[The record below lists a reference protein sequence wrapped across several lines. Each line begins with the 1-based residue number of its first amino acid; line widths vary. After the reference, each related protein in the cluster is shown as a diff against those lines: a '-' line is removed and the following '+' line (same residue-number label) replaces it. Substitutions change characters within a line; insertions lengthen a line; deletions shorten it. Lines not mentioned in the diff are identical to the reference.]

1 MAWSTAGCT
10 FKADCDSPGYESELA
25 CCDGAYGGQVSG
37 ACKAGFANPSTTTT
51 QWYADYGSSWAVA
64 GCKTAFPYP
73 SYATTFFD
81 NQLDCCK
88 GAYGGQSSGACLAG
102 LPNSPTMAPV
112 TAGGVGGKWYANYG
126 VAWSIAGCKNTF
138 PYPNY
143 AAIFYSSQLECCK
156 GAFGGQT
163 SKACV
168 MGLPMAPTLLP
179 TVAPTRKPTA
189 VPTSKPTSKPTF
201 EPTVTPSITIVS
213 TVSATVTVG
222 ARRRRMRQL
231 QTNNANYTNVFLE
244 TIQNILTP
252 ILTSKES
259 VLKVEIVS
267 FVQVGA
273 GSNLFLQ
280 VVFKIFL
287 KEFCSPGLCP
297 TDKTSTT
304 LLDDKVIARITE
316 TLVDGSF
323 TKELKAETAEAI
335 EAGEINATDANAVTL
350 TKLNETAT
358 ATVTFT
364 TIAFVTTPAPTNVPS
379 KKPSSSP
386 SSNPSSYPS
395 LSTNPSSDPSTNPS
409 SDPSTDPSTNPSSD
423 PSTNPSSDPS
433 TDPSTNPSS
442 SQNPTPA
449 PIPAGPQCNCEWEYD
464 FGSDCGCLLSGLL
477 EWDLHWGG

>member
-1 MAWSTAGCT
+1 
-10 FKADCDSPGYESELA
+10 
-25 CCDGAYGGQVSG
+25 
-37 ACKAGFANPSTTTT
+37 
-51 QWYADYGSSWAVA
+51 
-64 GCKTAFPYP
+64 
-73 SYATTFFD
+73 
-81 NQLDCCK
+81 
-88 GAYGGQSSGACLAG
+88 
-102 LPNSPTMAPV
+102 
-112 TAGGVGGKWYANYG
+112 
-126 VAWSIAGCKNTF
+126 
-138 PYPNY
+138 
-143 AAIFYSSQLECCK
+143 
-156 GAFGGQT
+156 
-163 SKACV
+163 
-168 MGLPMAPTLLP
+168 
-179 TVAPTRKPTA
+179 
-189 VPTSKPTSKPTF
+189 
-201 EPTVTPSITIVS
+201 
-213 TVSATVTVG
+213 
-222 ARRRRMRQL
+222 MRQL

-335 EAGEINATDANAVTL
+335 EAGEINATDVNAVTL

-423 PSTNPSSDPS
+423 PSTDPSTNPSSFPS
-433 TDPSTNPSS
+433 TDPSTNPSE
-442 SQNPTPA
+442 NPTFVKLASCPA
-449 PIPAGPQCNCEWEYD
+449 CPVTDVKCNLAGSPCTCVTI
-464 FGSDCGCLLSGLL
+464 GTPCPV
-477 EWDLHWGG
+477 